1 MTQSATTTGGELQ
14 MLRRLSALAA
24 LGLIA
29 SLSAAAPASAQ
40 GVISCAG
47 EGGFCRVPY
56 PTTVFYGARGRLAS
70 RQVNG
75 GGIPC
80 NNNVF
85 GDPAPGI
92 PKSCSF
98 ASRGYGG
105 YNQPRGYERRDRYY
119 DDRRYDDRRYY
130 GPRGY

>member
-1 MTQSATTTGGELQ
+1 

-29 SLSAAAPASAQ
+29 SLSAVVPASAQ
-40 GVISCAG
+40 GAIPCAG

-56 PTTVFYGARGRLAS
+56 PTTVYYGYRGRVTA

-85 GDPAPGI
+85 GDPAPGV

-98 ASRGYGG
+98 AG
-105 YNQPRGYERRDRYY
+105 RGYEQPRQYERQDRYDRRDR
-119 DDRRYDDRRYY
+119 DDRRYDR
-130 GPRGY
+130 RGY

>member
-1 MTQSATTTGGELQ
+1 

-29 SLSAAAPASAQ
+29 SLSATAPAAAQ
-40 GVISCAG
+40 GTVPCAR

-56 PTTVFYGARGRLAS
+56 PTTVIYGFRGAVTS
-70 RQVNG
+70 RQVHG

-80 NNNVF
+80 NNAVF
-85 GDPAPGI
+85 GDPAPNVV
-92 PKSCSF
+92 KSCSF
-98 ASRGYGG
+98 VA
-105 YNQPRGYERRDRYY
+105 RGYEQPRRDYDRGDRNYR